1 MPAHSGGSPLD
12 EISLK
17 WRDLAERR
25 LAYFTE
31 LYRSGR
37 WKHYYTPE
45 AFTERMRDV
54 IKAAKAW
61 SHLAER
67 ARAEQILAEDLLN
80 PISKPLPQ
88 LPEKYRPAA

>member
-1 MPAHSGGSPLD
+1 MQGGSPLD

-17 WRDLAERR
+17 WRDLAQRR
-25 LAYFTE
+25 LDYFTE

-37 WKHYYTPE
+37 WTHYYTAE

-54 IKAAKAW
+54 VKAAKAW
-61 SHLAER
+61 RHLAER
-67 ARAEQILAEDLLN
+67 ADAEQILSEDLAD
-80 PISKPLPQ
+80 PVSRPLPK